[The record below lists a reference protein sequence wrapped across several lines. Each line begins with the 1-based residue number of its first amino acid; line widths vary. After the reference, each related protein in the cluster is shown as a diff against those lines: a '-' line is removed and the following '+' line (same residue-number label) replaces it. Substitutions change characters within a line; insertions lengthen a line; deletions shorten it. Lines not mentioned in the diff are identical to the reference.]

1 MWLHPEQLPHFVR
14 EARIESFRTSGP
26 SPPTAARCGPAGRLS
41 PHGAAPRCG
50 LSAPRAATAKAGM
63 PACGRAVRAP
73 PRSIPLFA
81 PENPKPVLRHPAGER
96 KPHGARGAHRNGNA
110 AGAHGLR
117 EGHLAQPGMH
127 IEGGHRI
134 STALIAIPC
143 ITTAESVRS
152 NLIFSN
158 RIRQRSSR

>member
-1 MWLHPEQLPHFVR
+1 MWLPRNPHFVR
-14 EARIESFRTSGP
+14 EARIEVFRTSGP
-26 SPPTAARCGPAGRLS
+26 SPPTAARCGRQVGFRRTAQLLDAGFPLLGRQL
-41 PHGAAPRCG
+41 RE
-50 LSAPRAATAKAGM
+50 AGM

-81 PENPKPVLRHPAGER
+81 PENQSPFLRHPRED
-96 KPHGARGAHRNGNA
+96 KPRRPWRAPKSKCGGRARSARGSPRPAGDAHRGRSS
-110 AGAHGLR
+110 HQHSIDR
-117 EGHLAQPGMH
+117 H
-127 IEGGHRI
+127 
-134 STALIAIPC
+134 SC

>member
-1 MWLHPEQLPHFVR
+1 MSLRPEQLPHFVR
-14 EARIESFRTSGP
+14 EARIESFSYFRPVASDSRPMRPGP
-26 SPPTAARCGPAGRLS
+26 DPFRFLLQKIQSP
-41 PHGAAPRCG
+41 
-50 LSAPRAATAKAGM
+50 
-63 PACGRAVRAP
+63 
-73 PRSIPLFA
+73 F
-81 PENPKPVLRHPAGER
+81 LRHPAGER
-96 KPHGARGAHRNGNA
+96 KPHGTRGTHRNRNA